1 MTPVA
6 GFAPG
11 TAGWRP
17 VRAARAARKCGRRH
31 VAWSDVSVGPGMRP
45 VLSLEGRRRV
55 FRWYF
60 DHGLSI
66 GDIKRKLDGCR
77 ADGSPIEGEPFISRR
92 TLQRLVKQFKET
104 GDFAFSKRKRR
115 IDALSD
121 DVIQAI
127 KDVVDEEP
135 SRYLDEMKERLYQ
148 KHKIRTSMATICRCI
163 HAPAPHGLGYSRLV
177 LQRSAIE
184 KNHAERVAF
193 RQLIIGFDP
202 KQFIFFDEVHKG
214 RNESSRRRCYAN
226 RGSKYIIHQRFDPST
241 FSMTVALNFEGFV
254 ADTCFTTRETMNAD
268 SHYLWVDVFLARH
281 LNPYDAR
288 KLPNSIVVFDNVAF
302 HWDQRCLDRMRETG
316 ALLFPLPA
324 YSPAV

>member
-1 MTPVA
+1 M
-6 GFAPG
+6 
-11 TAGWRP
+11 
-17 VRAARAARKCGRRH
+17 
-31 VAWSDVSVGPGMRP
+31 
-45 VLSLEGRRRV
+45 LSLEGRRRV

-77 ADGSPIEGEPFISRR
+77 ADGSPIEGEPFINRR

-135 SRYLDEMKERLYQ
+135 SRYLDEMKERLFQ

-226 RGSKYIIHQRFDPST
+226 RGSKYIIHERFDPST

-268 SHYLWVDVFLARH
+268 SHYLWVDVFLARMMRASCPTRSWYSTTLRFIGTSGVWTECVRRGPCFFLFLH
-281 LNPYDAR
+281 TVPRYASVWCLCVCTSFWCVRAR
-288 KLPNSIVVFDNVAF
+288 RV
-302 HWDQRCLDRMRETG
+302 
-316 ALLFPLPA
+316 
-324 YSPAV
+324 